1 MKCANW
7 HGITRR
13 RPTAGLDGNEAR
25 TISRIS
31 RPTPLPLGALPMP
44 EVVADP
50 LIGAAIPLFSKPES
64 GNIKVLILI
73 SFCLAR
79 MRARG

>member
-1 MKCANW
+1 
-7 HGITRR
+7 
-13 RPTAGLDGNEAR
+13 
-25 TISRIS
+25 
-31 RPTPLPLGALPMP
+31 MP

-50 LIGAAIPLFSKPES
+50 LIAAAIPLFSKPES